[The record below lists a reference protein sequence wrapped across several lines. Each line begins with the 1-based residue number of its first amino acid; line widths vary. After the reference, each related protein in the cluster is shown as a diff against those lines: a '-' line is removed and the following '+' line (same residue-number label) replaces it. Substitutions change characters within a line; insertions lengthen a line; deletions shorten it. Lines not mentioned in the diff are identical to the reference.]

1 MNMIQLIGETIM
13 TKINNSDVIIELIRE
28 SSRGMSFEQ
37 YANSTG
43 ISQELIFSIL
53 KGEVEQVDDGLKDRL
68 SLKR

>member
-1 MNMIQLIGETIM
+1 M